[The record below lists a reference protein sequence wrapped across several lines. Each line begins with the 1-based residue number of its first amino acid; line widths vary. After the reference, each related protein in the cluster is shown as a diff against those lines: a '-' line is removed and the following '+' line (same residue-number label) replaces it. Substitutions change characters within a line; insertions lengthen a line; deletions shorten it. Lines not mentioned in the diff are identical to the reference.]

1 MFNKIKDI
9 IKEKTGNYD
18 YGDKYLK
25 NKKISDDDLAS

>member
-25 NKKISDDDLAS
+25 NKKISDDLAS